1 MTVSETAPSVQ
12 EIQERFEET
21 ALPLHDSIY
30 RANLRLTGDPVAAQD
45 LTQETY
51 LRAFRAFA
59 SFQAGTN
66 CRAWML
72 QIAHNVFCRD
82 YRGRRRITYRTAD
95 DEDVDVLAQFRADMP
110 SPEEE
115 ALRQLDREALR
126 RALAKLPEQY
136 RVALTLVE
144 LQGLSCEE
152 AAAVMGTPKGTV
164 LSRLH
169 RGRARLR
176 RLLPAELGRARV
188 RTVRTP

>member
-1 MTVSETAPSVQ
+1 VTAVAPVESAAAL
-12 EIQERFEET
+12 QERFEAT
-21 ALPLHDSIY
+21 ALPLHDTVY
-30 RANLRLTGDPVAAQD
+30 RANLRMTGDPVAAQD

-51 LRAFRAFA
+51 LRAFRAFH

-66 CRAWML
+66 CRAWLL

-82 YRGRRRITYRTAD
+82 YRGRRRLTYRTAED
-95 DEDVDVLAQFRADMP
+95 DDVDVLAQFRADVP

-126 RALAKLPEQY
+126 RALAKLPEPY
-136 RVALTLVE
+136 RVAVTLVE

-164 LSRLH
+164 LSRLY
-169 RGRARLR
+169 RARVRLR
-176 RLLPAELGRARV
+176 RLLVSEFGRAHQRAS
-188 RTVRTP
+188 

>member
-188 RTVRTP
+188 RTP

>member
-1 MTVSETAPSVQ
+1 MTTAETEAS
-12 EIQERFEET
+12 IYERFEET

-51 LRAFRAFA
+51 LRAFRSFA
-59 SFQAGTN
+59 SFKAGTN

-82 YRGRRRITYRTAD
+82 YRGRRRITYRTANED
-95 DEDVDVLAQFRADMP
+95 DVDVLAQFRADVP
-110 SPEEE
+110 NPEEE
-115 ALRQLDREALR
+115 ALRQLDREALQ
-126 RALAKLPEQY
+126 RALAKLPEPY
-136 RVALTLVE
+136 RVAVTLVE

-164 LSRLH
+164 LSRLY
-169 RGRARLR
+169 RARARLR
-176 RLLPAELGRARV
+176 RLLLSEFGRARTLV
-188 RTVRTP
+188 RQSP

>member
-1 MTVSETAPSVQ
+1 MATAAESADSTY
-12 EIQERFEET
+12 ERFEAT

-30 RANLRLTGDPVAAQD
+30 RANLRMTGDPVAAQD

-51 LRAFRAFA
+51 LRAFRAFD

-82 YRGRRRITYRTAD
+82 YRGRRRITYRNANED
-95 DEDVDVLAQFRADMP
+95 DVDVLAQFRADIP

-126 RALAKLPEQY
+126 RALAKLPEPY
-136 RVALTLVE
+136 RVAVTLVE

-164 LSRLH
+164 LSRLY
-169 RGRARLR
+169 RARARLR
-176 RLLPAELGRARV
+176 RLLLSEFGRARTRV
-188 RTVRTP
+188 PQPQ